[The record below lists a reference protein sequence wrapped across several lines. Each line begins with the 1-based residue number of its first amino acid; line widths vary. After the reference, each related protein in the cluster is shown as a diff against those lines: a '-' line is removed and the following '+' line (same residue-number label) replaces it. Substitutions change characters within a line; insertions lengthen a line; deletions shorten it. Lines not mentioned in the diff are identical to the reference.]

1 MNLTTFARTI
11 SETIR
16 IVPVEKDEAA
26 WDSFV
31 STAEQGTAYHLFRW
45 KRIISASFGHNAY
58 YLAALDEH
66 GVWRGVLPLVHM
78 KSLLFGNFLVSVP
91 FVNYGGVVSSD
102 SAVARLLLNEADRLR
117 DDMGAAHAELR
128 HVAHRIDELPA
139 RQHKVTM
146 ILDLAADEELQWKCF
161 NAKLRNQIR
170 KAQKSGLTVAVGQQ
184 DLLDG
189 FYEVFARNMRDL
201 GTPVYPKDF
210 FRNVLAA
217 FPESTRIFAVL
228 HQSRI
233 IAAGLAM
240 WFRDTIEVPWASSL
254 NEYKPLCPN
263 NMLYWE
269 VIRFAIGKG
278 FKKLDFG
285 RSTPNEGTFNFKKQW
300 GAAPVQLY
308 WQYLLSGKNQLP
320 DLSPSN
326 PKFGMAIQLWR
337 RLPVPITKVLGPMIV
352 RNIP

>member
-1 MNLTTFARTI
+1 MNRTSFARTI
-11 SETIR
+11 SATIKIVQVET
-16 IVPVEKDEAA
+16 DEAA

-31 STAEQGTAYHLFRW
+31 NTAEQGTCYHLFRW
-45 KRIISASFGHNAY
+45 KQVINDSFGHNGY
-58 YLAALDEH
+58 YLAAFDEH
-66 GVWRGVLPLVHM
+66 GVCRGILPLVHM
-78 KSLLFGNFLVSVP
+78 KSRLFGNFLVSVP
-91 FVNYGGVVSSD
+91 FVNYGGVVCND
-102 SAVARLLLNEADRLR
+102 SAVARLLLTEADRLR
-117 DDMGAAHAELR
+117 DSLGAAHAELR
-128 HVAHRIDELPA
+128 HIAHPIDGLPS
-139 RQHKVTM
+139 REHKVTM
-146 ILDLAADEELQWKCF
+146 ILDLAADEELQWKSF

-170 KAQKSGLTVAVGQQ
+170 KAQKSGLTVTVGKH

-201 GTPVYPKDF
+201 GTPVYPKSF
-210 FRNVLAA
+210 FENVLRA
-217 FPESTRIFAVL
+217 FPES
-228 HQSRI
+228 SRI
-233 IAAGLAM
+233 LAVYHQNRVIAAGLAL
-240 WFRDTIEVPWASSL
+240 WFKGTIEIPWASSL
-254 NEYKPLCPN
+254 NEFKNLCPN

-269 VIRFAIGKG
+269 AIRFAIGKG
-278 FKKLDFG
+278 FAKLDFG

-337 RLPVPITKVLGPMIV
+337 RLPVPITKLLGPMIV